1 MNSNS
6 CLSVDGIE
14 VLVIRKS
21 IKNLHLS
28 VMPPNGWVRVTA
40 PDKIKD
46 EVIKTLLAVK
56 LRWIKKQQAKFQYQE
71 RQTKRE
77 YIAGE
82 SHYFFGKRYRLEV
95 IFKDAKPSV
104 FLKGNNKIIL
114 QVRPESS
121 ESNRRE
127 IMHNWYRE
135 ELSLFAGE
143 LIAEWEEKI
152 GVKAEFFGI
161 KRMRTQWGSCNH
173 EKSRIWLNLELAK
186 KPVNCIE
193 YVIVHE
199 LIHIITKKHDEIFF
213 SLMEKY
219 LPNWKSIKEELNRF
233 MLADEK
239 WSVPNLTNY
248 NSKLKS

>member
-6 CLSVDGIE
+6 CLSVNGIE
-14 VLVIRKS
+14 VLVIRKP
-21 IKNLHLS
+21 IKNIHLS

-40 PDKIKD
+40 PDKMKD

-56 LRWIKKQQAKFQYQE
+56 LRWIKKQQAKFENQE
-71 RQTKRE
+71 RQTERD
-77 YIAGE
+77 YVSGE
-82 SHYFFGKRYRLEV
+82 SHYFFGKRYRLE
-95 IFKDAKPSV
+95 IIYKDVAPNV
-104 FLKGNNKIIL
+104 LLKGKNRIVL
-114 QVRPESS
+114 QVRPKSS
-121 ESNRRE
+121 KSLRQEV
-127 IMHNWYRE
+127 MFNWYRK

-143 LIAEWEEKI
+143 LISEWEKKI

-161 KRMRTQWGSCNH
+161 KRMRTRWGSCNH
-173 EKSRIWLNLELAK
+173 NKRRVWLNLELAK

-199 LIHIITKKHDEIFF
+199 LIHIIVKKHDEVFF

-219 LPNWKSIKEELNRF
+219 LPNWKNIKEELNRF
-233 MLADEK
+233 MLSDEK
-239 WSVPNLTNY
+239 WNVPNMTNC